1 MPRVDEM
8 IDRLGKAR
16 YISTLD
22 LISRGYWQVPMSAES
37 RKKTAFM
44 TPYGLFEFNVMPF
57 GLHGAPATF
66 QRMMDNLLRGLEDS
80 SPPT

>member
-1 MPRVDEM
+1 MP
-8 IDRLGKAR
+8 
-16 YISTLD
+16 
-22 LISRGYWQVPMSAES
+22 AES

-66 QRMMDNLLRGLEDS
+66 QLMMDNLLRGLEDS